1 MNLFFEIHKD
11 LPREGPGD
19 PLSTERAFQVI
30 PDLPANPTVL
40 DIGCGPGTQTVQ
52 LAKLSNGTVYAIDM
66 HQPFLDQLQNQA
78 EQHHVKKQIHPLKMS
93 MMDLKFELASF
104 DLIWSEGAI
113 YIMGFQNGLESWKPF
128 IKPGGY
134 LAVSELCWLKDNPPQ
149 EVKAYWEDDYPGMKS
164 NQENLKII
172 EQAGYTILDHFF
184 LPENSWWDHYYKP
197 IQERLNLLRS
207 QYADQPEAIKML
219 DSSQREIDIFK
230 NYFGW
235 YSYAFYILK
244 N

>member
-1 MNLFFEIHKD
+1 
-11 LPREGPGD
+11 
-19 PLSTERAFQVI
+19 
-30 PDLPANPTVL
+30 
-40 DIGCGPGTQTVQ
+40 
-52 LAKLSNGTVYAIDM
+52 M

-93 MMDLKFELASF
+93 MTDLKFEPASF

-113 YIMGFQNGLESWKPF
+113 YIMGFQNGLENWKPF

-134 LAVSELCWLKDNPPQ
+134 LAVSELCWVKDNPPQ
-149 EVKAYWEDDYPGMKS
+149 EVKTYWEEDYPGMKS

-172 EQAGYTILDHFF
+172 EQVGYTILDHFF

-197 IQERLNLLRS
+197 IQERLNLLRP
-207 QYADQPEAIKML
+207 QYADQPEAMKML

-235 YSYAFYILK
+235 YSYAFYILQK
-244 N
+244 